1 MASKKFYIIII
12 IRVLLL
18 GLTCILF
25 SFIIT
30 KKEQVFTIFALLF
43 AFILQIIL
51 LIRYINRT
59 NNDLVNFFTAI
70 KNSDSTL
77 KFSIAEKSLSF
88 SKLNQLFD
96 DISKQFQK
104 IRLEN
109 EAQNQL
115 LQNIVDHVGIGL
127 LTFDD
132 SGKVELINNAAIN
145 LLQIAPM
152 KNIKVIDV
160 SYPEL
165 CNTIKNLAIGQQK
178 LMKIKVQDEFMQLS
192 VKTSEFKLHDKLIRL
207 VSLQNIK
214 RELEEN
220 ELDSWQK
227 LIRVLT
233 HEIMNSIAPITSLAT
248 SLRRFF
254 RRNDS
259 NLPVSTE
266 MLSQSV
272 LQKTLDGL
280 NIIEERGE
288 GLVNFVTKYR
298 SLMPKSKLKIETI
311 KIAELFYNLEFLL
324 QNEIKK
330 KNIDFV
336 LKIYPFTLHIDSD
349 QKLIEQILIN
359 LINNAMDALENKEN
373 KQIVLNAFKNDSGR
387 KTIQVE
393 DNGIGIPEEI
403 MERIFIPFFT
413 TKEKGNGIGLSLS
426 RQIMRMHGG
435 TISAS
440 SKTEKGTIFSLEF

>member
-1 MASKKFYIIII
+1 
-12 IRVLLL
+12 
-18 GLTCILF
+18 
-25 SFIIT
+25 
-30 KKEQVFTIFALLF
+30 
-43 AFILQIIL
+43 
-51 LIRYINRT
+51 
-59 NNDLVNFFTAI
+59 
-70 KNSDSTL
+70 
-77 KFSIAEKSLSF
+77 
-88 SKLNQLFD
+88 LNQLFD